1 MLADI
6 FEGIY
11 DPPRFHRPDVFGG
24 NRDDPERSR
33 TIQNDPEEAMR
44 EADLSLY
51 KAKSAGRNRTSYK
64 EAA

>member
-1 MLADI
+1 MFSA
-6 FEGIY
+6 GIA
-11 DPPRFHRPDVFGG
+11 
-24 NRDDPERSR
+24 

-51 KAKSAGRNRTSYK
+51 KAKNAGRNRTSYK